1 MSSEETVVMPNL
13 PSKHE
18 IASSRVSSAPDCA
31 RGGGPHE
38 QQHRVGYRYTY
49 PENFVDAHEKIAR
62 MLAERMIE
70 TLVAEYVHVV
80 REGPFTT
87 LTLDIAIRDCLRPS
101 DSGG

>member
-1 MSSEETVVMPNL
+1 MKTIKISPADISV
-13 PSKHE
+13 
-18 IASSRVSSAPDCA
+18 APDCA
-31 RGGGPHE
+31 RGGGPPAK
-38 QQHRVGYRYTY
+38 QHRVGYRYTY